1 MPFPDS
7 SGSSSLQTIHLESS
21 HNFLLLFSRLAVVDA
36 DAVWREVGGEGGGGQ
51 MRVEDSVD
59 TKL

>member
-36 DAVWREVGGEGGGGQ
+36 DAVWREVGGWQ